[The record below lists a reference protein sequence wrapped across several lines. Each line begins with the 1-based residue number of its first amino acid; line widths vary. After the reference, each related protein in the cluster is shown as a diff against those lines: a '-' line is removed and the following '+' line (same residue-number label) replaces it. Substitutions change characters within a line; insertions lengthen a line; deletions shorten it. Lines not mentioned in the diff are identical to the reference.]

1 MKSCWKRTNNNSDQG
16 TADSAGSGFP
26 LTPLNPLFPVLNN
39 NSDQG
44 TSAGSGFPLNPLNP
58 LFPVL

>member
-1 MKSCWKRTNNNSDQG
+1 VPRWGMLVKSCWKRTNNGSEQG

-26 LTPLNPLFPVLNN
+26 LTPLNPL
-39 NSDQG
+39 
-44 TSAGSGFPLNPLNP
+44 TP